1 MRKVISRKM
10 YDTETAECVG
20 EDGYGAEIFTGY
32 WVERL
37 YQKKNGE
44 FFLYGE
50 GGCKSKYGRHEP
62 GIGYI
67 EGRTIIPLSVEE
79 AKDWTEQHLEAD
91 DYIALFGELEE

>member
-44 FFLYGE
+44 FCLYGE
-50 GGCKSKYGRHEP
+50 GG
-62 GIGYI
+62 
-67 EGRTIIPLSVEE
+67 
-79 AKDWTEQHLEAD
+79 
-91 DYIALFGELEE
+91 